1 MAGILVKCYL
11 IIIAVQDGVGQ
22 GGEHP
27 HQVAEG
33 EHQAVGGGGPEE
45 IRISNTHEKK
55 IVQKSIQEAV

>member
-1 MAGILVKCYL
+1 MAGILVKCHL

-33 EHQAVGGGGPEE
+33 EHQAVGGGRPAETG
-45 IRISNTHEKK
+45 ISN
-55 IVQKSIQEAV
+55 IQECCIKLFQN